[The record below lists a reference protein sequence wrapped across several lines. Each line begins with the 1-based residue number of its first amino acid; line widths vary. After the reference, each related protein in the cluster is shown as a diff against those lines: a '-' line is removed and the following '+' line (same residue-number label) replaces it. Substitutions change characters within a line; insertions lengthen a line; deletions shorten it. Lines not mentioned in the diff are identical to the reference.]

1 MGFVPMKIKI
11 TMQPSNIKKDVE
23 INKDLTVFDLLKK
36 IQVKPDTVIVLKN
49 NTPVPVDD
57 ILSDAKELRI
67 IQVASGG

>member
-1 MGFVPMKIKI
+1 MI
-11 TMQPSNIKKDVE
+11 PSNIQKNIE
-23 INKDLTVFDLLKK
+23 IIMGSTVNDLLTK

-67 IQVASGG
+67 IRVASGG